1 MFIGL
6 INNKNINDKQK
17 ILHMILPLV
26 LNSIIFLNIPFNN
39 AFKNLVK
46 KSSPKKNNII
56 KVNMILHPIIL
67 LNFSFS
73 LNNSYLQF

>member
-1 MFIGL
+1 MLTGL

-17 ILHMILPLV
+17 ILHMILPFV
-26 LNSIIFLNIPFNN
+26 LNAIKFLYIPFNN
-39 AFKNLVK
+39 AFKNLVR
-46 KSSPKKNNII
+46 KSAPKKNNII
-56 KVNMILHPIIL
+56 EVNMILHPIIL